1 MRKNKMDR
9 ASLVEHIVTLS
20 GLTRRRGSTEYL
32 TRSQLVELALYLEKT
47 KQKEEPNG
55 TAEKTVK

>member
-1 MRKNKMDR
+1 MDR